1 MEGRFKSIMQALIV
15 EAGID
20 YNDIIK
26 AIELVTTKTTQEKI
40 LKELC
45 SYVDLGLTP
54 DDIVEC
60 YKMT

>member
-1 MEGRFKSIMQALIV
+1 MEGRFKSIMNTLIV
-15 EAGID
+15 EEGID

>member
-1 MEGRFKSIMQALIV
+1 MKALIV
-15 EAGID
+15 EEDID

-54 DDIVEC
+54 NDILEC